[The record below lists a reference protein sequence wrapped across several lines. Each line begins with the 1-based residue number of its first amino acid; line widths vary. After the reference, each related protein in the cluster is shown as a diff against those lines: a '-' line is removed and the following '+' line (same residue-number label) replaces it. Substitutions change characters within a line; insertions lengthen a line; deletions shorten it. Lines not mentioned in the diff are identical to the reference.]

1 MNRKKLLLV
10 FVGTLALASR
20 VPAPILEESPTP
32 RTKQPVAAKPKR
44 TNTSDSSEG
53 STKGQA
59 SETPKT
65 DRSTNCSQF
74 DGTWAGTLNC
84 GVFGVVQFTEVISG
98 SGTVVQSSA
107 STRGTLTWPMTC
119 TGKTTICNWTI
130 GSNSGTTTC
139 TLNPD
144 GRTMIVHD
152 KANGGL
158 LGYGAY
164 DATGIFR
171 KISP

>member
-10 FVGTLALASR
+10 FVGTVALALR
-20 VPAPILEESPTP
+20 LPAPILEESPTP
-32 RTKQPVAAKPKR
+32 RTEQPAAAKPKHK
-44 TNTSDSSEG
+44 NTSESSEG
-53 STKGQA
+53 SKKGQA
-59 SETPKT
+59 SPTPKT

-74 DGTWAGTLNC
+74 DGTWTGTLNC

-107 STRGTLTWPMTC
+107 SSRGTMTWPMTC
-119 TGKTTICNWTI
+119 NGKTIICNWTI

-139 TLNPD
+139 TLNAD
-144 GRTMIVHD
+144 GKTMVVHD

-158 LGYGAY
+158 LGSGAY

-171 KISP
+171 KISS